1 VRGADLAPPA
11 DARPPATLAGAAR
24 VAFWGLVF
32 WGGEQFVASV
42 LERSEVAMAAVQAA
56 LAEWGA
62 DRMGVAWSDPLAP
75 APTWNAVVRRAARGG
90 TFGAGAAVA
99 VVSTALVAHAAAVTP
114 SALAVTPLM
123 VGLVIA
129 ALCAVRDEILL
140 RGVVLGATRLL
151 PAPAALLACGV
162 AAAAARLGT
171 DGAFTSALAPE
182 ALRGVALGA
191 LWVRDRGAWMAWAAN
206 TAWTWTTGPVLG
218 GGLLDVRFASKAGPE
233 GTSGL
238 IILALAAAAGSFWAL
253 DGARAQR
260 RIP

>member
-1 VRGADLAPPA
+1 
-11 DARPPATLAGAAR
+11 
-24 VAFWGLVF
+24 
-32 WGGEQFVASV
+32 
-42 LERSEVAMAAVQAA
+42 
-56 LAEWGA
+56 
-62 DRMGVAWSDPLAP
+62 
-75 APTWNAVVRRAARGG
+75 
-90 TFGAGAAVA
+90 
-99 VVSTALVAHAAAVTP
+99 
-114 SALAVTPLM
+114 M

-162 AAAAARLGT
+162 AAAAARLGI
-171 DGAFTSALAPE
+171 DGVFTSALAPE

-206 TAWTWTTGPVLG
+206 TAWTWTTGPVFG
-218 GGLLDVRFASKAGPE
+218 GGLLDVRFASRAGPE
-233 GTSGL
+233 GLSGL
-238 IILALAAAAGSFWAL
+238 IILALAAAAASFWAL